1 MVGSGLDKQ
10 PFDLSYYSLRHTF
23 ISYRLMY
30 GRVDVFTL
38 SKMVGTGIQYI
49 QDHYGHLN
57 IDDVSDDYTKNNKKH
72 KEIDDMFGEYGDNLI
87 L

>member
-1 MVGSGLDKQ
+1 
-10 PFDLSYYSLRHTF
+10 
-23 ISYRLMY
+23 
-30 GRVDVFTL
+30 
-38 SKMVGTGIQYI
+38 MVGTGIQYI